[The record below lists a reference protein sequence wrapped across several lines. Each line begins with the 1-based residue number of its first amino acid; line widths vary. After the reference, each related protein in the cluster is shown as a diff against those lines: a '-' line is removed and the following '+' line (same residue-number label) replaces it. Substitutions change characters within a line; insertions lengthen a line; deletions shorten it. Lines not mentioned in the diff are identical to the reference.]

1 MSRLTACLIVTYSKL
16 YQKYAMPNTMPNI
29 QVLKKCIS
37 NKFPEMDVFQS
48 HQNPRSLEM
57 VVDQNFQHLE
67 LAYRLP

>member
-1 MSRLTACLIVTYSKL
+1 MILTYSKF
-16 YQKYAMPNTMPNI
+16 YPTYAMPNTVPSI

-37 NKFPEMDVFQS
+37 DKFPEMDVFQS

-67 LAYRLP
+67 TAYRLP